1 MQLPDRDPRELVDE
15 VLMEKHLEEH
25 YGVEPEGS
33 YDRLVEYIRY
43 LQEKA
48 KEKSSGNSYLS

>member
-1 MQLPDRDPRELVDE
+1 MGLPDRDPKELVDE

-25 YGVEPEGS
+25 YGVDPEGY

-48 KEKSSGNSYLS
+48 KETARGDTYLS